1 MNQIREANQEY
12 EKFTRDKLAAATR
25 CREAKSKVIS
35 MNRKRSLLEQEI
47 EQYEKDYQRTK
58 SLCDYKVKIHAA
70 NCNMQQKEEA
80 TADAVAT
87 LETKLYQAKNILSTN
102 TMKHNSLLSEYKE
115 IRKRVIDARKKKYK
129 ADGYNESLT
138 NDLKEMQTRAEVLQE
153 RHAFREQ
160 KKQAVAQQMEELV
173 RIIEDAE
180 TRTMLAEQYHI
191 SLETHRD
198 AIMVE
203 IGTMRAK
210 RFDAMDKVEE
220 IKRLRAQ
227 LMRKHNISHPSQLL
241 KR

>member
-1 MNQIREANQEY
+1 MNQIREANKEY

-25 CREAKSKVIS
+25 YREAKSKVIS
-35 MNRKRSLLEQEI
+35 MNRKRALLEQEI
-47 EQYEKDYQRTK
+47 EESEREYQRTK
-58 SLCDYKVKIHAA
+58 SRCDYKVKVHAA
-70 NCNMQQKEEA
+70 NCNMRQKEEA

-102 TMKHNSLLSEYKE
+102 TMKHNSLLSEYKD
-115 IRKRVIDARKKKYK
+115 IRRRSIDARKRKYK
-129 ADGYNESLT
+129 ADGYNDSLT

-153 RHAFREQ
+153 KHAYREQ
-160 KKQAVAQQMEELV
+160 KKEAVAQQMDELA

-180 TRTMLAEQYHI
+180 TRTELAKQYHI

-198 AIMVE
+198 TIMVE

-210 RFDAMDKVEE
+210 RFDAMDNAEE

-227 LMRKHNISHPSQLL
+227 LMRQHNISHPSQLL